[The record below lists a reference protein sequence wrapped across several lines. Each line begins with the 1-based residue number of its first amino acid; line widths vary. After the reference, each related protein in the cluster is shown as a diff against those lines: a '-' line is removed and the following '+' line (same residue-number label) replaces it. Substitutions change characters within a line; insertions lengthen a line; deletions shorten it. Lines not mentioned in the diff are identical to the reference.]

1 MDRKQL
7 IVANWK
13 MHKTPA
19 EAAEDAAAI
28 ATALGRLPDHS
39 SVALAPPFPA
49 LVPVRERLAQTQLLL
64 AAQNV
69 HSEAQGAFT
78 GEVSAPMLKACGCDL
93 IIVGHSER
101 RAMANESDAMVQA
114 KMKAAFQH
122 EMGVILC
129 IGESD
134 SQRNE
139 GQTFKVLDKQV
150 REAVKGLSVT
160 GVNSLVL
167 AYEPIWAIGTGKTA
181 SVDQVQEVHAFL
193 RETLADCFQTGLEKD
208 LAKQTEILY
217 GGSVKPS
224 NIKDLMSMKD
234 VDGALVGGASL
245 NPETFVSLIRNGFDL

>member
-19 EAAEDAAAI
+19 KAAEDAEAI

-39 SVALAPPFPA
+39 CVALAPPFPA
-49 LVPVRERLAQTQLLL
+49 LVPVRERLNHTQLLL

-69 HSEAQGAFT
+69 HSEAEGAFT
-78 GEVSAPMLKACGCDL
+78 GEVSAPMLKACGCSL
-93 IIVGHSER
+93 VIVGHSER
-101 RAMANESDAMVQA
+101 RALAKESDAMVQA
-114 KMKAAFQH
+114 KIKAAFSH

-129 IGESD
+129 IGESE

-139 GQTFKVLDKQV
+139 GLTFKVLDKQV

-167 AYEPIWAIGTGKTA
+167 AYEPVWAIGTGKTA
-181 SVDQVQEVHAFL
+181 SADQVQEVHAFL
-193 RETLADCFQTGLEKD
+193 RKILAECLEKD

-224 NIKDLMSMKD
+224 NIKDLMSMED

-245 NPETFVSLIRNGFDL
+245 DPKTFVSLIRNGFDL